1 MARSSPL
8 VLFSRPVCRGAP
20 LPRSTRTPAG
30 GRAHHARDHGAHSAP
45 SDARDAR
52 GVPARCALGVRGP
65 PFRAPG
71 VLGFAALFSPFR
83 ARRSLAPPRAL
94 ALCCERA
101 RDAHGARR
109 TRRARRAGSP
119 RAARS
124 FDFAACV
131 SRFARPGRSLGGRS
145 TSPSPLR
152 RFVRRSVRAAE
163 GARSVRADARRT
175 RRAAHAR
182 ERGAGSP
189 SAVRPLARSALPR
202 RRAGSDTRNDA
213 TAKGK

>member
-1 MARSSPL
+1 MEAEPGSVVTVVSEKEL
-8 VLFSRPVCRGAP
+8 TFSMTSQVTSWETALCF
-20 LPRSTRTPAG
+20 S
-30 GRAHHARDHGAHSAP
+30 AHHTDKTHS
-45 SDARDAR
+45 
-52 GVPARCALGVRGP
+52 
-65 PFRAPG
+65 
-71 VLGFAALFSPFR
+71 
-83 ARRSLAPPRAL
+83 
-94 ALCCERA
+94 ERA

-163 GARSVRADARRT
+163 GARSVRAGARRT

-182 ERGAGSP
+182 GGGGGEPERRAP
-189 SAVRPLARSALPR
+189 SELAVRETAVLGFCSFRPSSARAPATSAPLPVTTTGRRHARTTS
-202 RRAGSDTRNDA
+202 
-213 TAKGK
+213 